1 MDNSNSQI
9 NFNNTYNQPPNNG
22 GFAPNTYYNQNQNQ
36 TYNMNANTSHPA
48 YGGKSQNMYS
58 NFNV

>member
-1 MDNSNSQI
+1 MQ
-9 NFNNTYNQPPNNG
+9 
-22 GFAPNTYYNQNQNQ
+22 PNTN
-36 TYNMNANTSHPA
+36 HPA